1 MKRQGIAAIFAL
13 ALLVILSGIA
23 MADDAV
29 SATRETQGITTVTH
43 VVVYGTF
50 TDSADVVWQSS
61 NQDLRNNP
69 PLNNYSDDIIQTSS
83 GLQNTN
89 NQTWTPEAQY
99 TMSYSE
105 QTLADNGY
113 IEWDKT
119 ASLDTG
125 NKVANQDNFKV
136 TTQFDFVSF
145 EDAYGRAT
153 FSESLLLDA
162 ASMGSG
168 ASNRY
173 LCPWGTGDSGF
184 IPAYCN
190 IVEMGS
196 SFTGSRV
203 SMITQANERHVAAS
217 GDVPV
222 AMSYNVA
229 LSGVGSAAA
238 WINAHIMEGR
248 TGNVITNYIN
258 DAGGYTDVG
267 VINPDMTG
275 NLGYLYDIEYG
286 FMQSV
291 DLVYKEKTTAS
302 GTIQDFSKSMKYQSG
317 TRRI

>member
-1 MKRQGIAAIFAL
+1 MKKLGITAL
-13 ALLVILSGIA
+13 VLLVLFSGMGI
-23 MADDAV
+23 ADDAV
-29 SATRETQGITTVTH
+29 GATRQTQGITTVTH

-50 TDSADVVWQSS
+50 TDSAEAVWVSS

-69 PLNNYSDDIIQTSS
+69 PLNAYSDNVTADGT
-83 GLQNTN
+83 LDPN
-89 NQTWTPEAQY
+89 NQIWTPEAQY

-119 ASLDTG
+119 VSLDTG
-125 NKVANQDNFKV
+125 NKVANQDNFKA

-145 EDAYGRAT
+145 EDAFGRAT

-162 ASMGSG
+162 ASMGSS

-173 LCPWGTGDSGF
+173 LCPFGTGDSGY

-203 SMITQANERHVAAS
+203 SMVTQASERHVAAS
-217 GDVPV
+217 ADVPV
-222 AMSYNVA
+222 GMSYSVG
-229 LSGVGSAAA
+229 LSGIGSAAA

-248 TGNVITNYIN
+248 TGGVFGSYAAPDGKTYEPGFWNY
-258 DAGGYTDVG
+258 D
-267 VINPDMTG
+267 TG
-275 NLGYLYDIEYG
+275 AASPSNG
-286 FMQSV
+286 FMQGV

-302 GTIQDFSKSMKYQSG
+302 GVIESFSKSMTYQSG
-317 TRRI
+317 TRRL

>member
-248 TGNVITNYIN
+248 TGAAYDNVSGTSI
-258 DAGGYTDVG
+258 APSGYVDTIV
-267 VINPDMTG
+267 VNPDLLKNKVPTT
-275 NLGYLYDIEYG
+275 G

-302 GTIQDFSKSMKYQSG
+302 GTIQDFSKSMSYQSG